1 MTDVEAVAGDLAL
14 VARGEAD
21 PASVFAGTEPLPLRE
36 AAEMIE
42 SATDDPVGFAARHG
56 DAARHALDVGPE
68 GLARLRRLLRR
79 DDALAVLYG
88 AEQRGGPPSIEGL
101 GDEAVALAMGT
112 WEDRADLDRAIGE
125 AAVGWTVARMP
136 PVDRSILRSGWPSTS
151 CCGTRRRRLR
161 WLSPK
166 RCGWPRPTPPRRAAA
181 SSTAFSVSWCDV
193 SGEERRA
200 TVTQTIL

>member
-1 MTDVEAVAGDLAL
+1 VTDIEAVAGDLAS

-21 PASVFAGTEPLPLRE
+21 PASVFVGTEPLPLRE

-42 SATDDPVGFAARHG
+42 SATADPVGFAARHG
-56 DAARHALDVGPE
+56 DAARDALHVGPE

-88 AEQRGGPPSIEGL
+88 AEQRGGPPSVEGL

-136 PVDRSILRSGWPSTS
+136 PVDRSILRLALYELLRHPETPSAVVVSEAVRLAKAYSTQESGRFVN
-151 CCGTRRRRLR
+151 GVLGELVRRL
-161 WLSPK
+161 
-166 RCGWPRPTPPRRAAA
+166 G
-181 SSTAFSVSWCDV
+181 
-193 SGEERRA
+193 
-200 TVTQTIL
+200 